1 MITVPAGG
9 YNGFP
14 SQLYGGVT
22 TGGSAWSYLPGM
34 SAWGGRARV
43 PSSRQL
49 AALAK
54 GRAILAARRGGLVG
68 GKGKRRYNSETLDDF
83 NVKAPTSVSQ
93 AGLDK
98 AVLEMARLKNKL
110 FDEMG
115 AGDPGASDLPSMY
128 PMARKMARLKQYI
141 DRATAL
147 GYEPSYDV
155 PELTDREMQTLARLQ
170 ASNLL
175 SDQASIA
182 MGPGTKKAIKNL
194 IRQMHNVT
202 LNNAELNTLMRQARK
217 GIAQSNLDAE
227 QYIARPNPFL
237 NGQQAA
243 RAAAANRLA
252 GINWNNPASGLQ
264 ALQALGIYR
273 PLPAVQGA
281 PPGNQAGLP
290 AQV

>member
-115 AGDPGASDLPSMY
+115 AGDPGAADLPSMY
-128 PMARKMARLKQYI
+128 PLARKMARLKQYI

-155 PELTDREMQTLARLQ
+155 PPLTGDEMDTLARLQ
-170 ASNLL
+170 DSNLL
-175 SDQASIA
+175 SDQASIS
-182 MGPGTKKAIKNL
+182 MGPGTKKAVKNL
-194 IRQMHNVT
+194 MRQLYGVR

-217 GIAQSNLDAE
+217 GIAQSNLEAE
-227 QYIARPNPFL
+227 QYIARPNPF
-237 NGQQAA
+237 QAQGNA
-243 RAAAANRLA
+243 GRAAAVNRLA
-252 GINWNNPASGLQ
+252 AIDWNAPDRGVRALRALIAGVPAPIAQ
-264 ALQALGIYR
+264 AA
-273 PLPAVQGA
+273 AV
-281 PPGNQAGLP
+281 PPIHNHQD
-290 AQV
+290 